1 MNLDESQ
8 IIDKF
13 NQFRRPRLGRILGL
27 MEKKRQF
34 STFLIWELLIE
45 LYATMKIAVI
55 QTETP
60 VACPALEN
68 LFGNLG
74 KNLNLISSQKTF
86 TGCLL
91 QVQDADRKLIALK
104 FTSSHRAERIR
115 TYARTAS
122 NIINTLNTNE
132 LIKTFLVYEF
142 QKLLEGELDI
152 EREKR
157 SLATMHKLAYDIPN
171 IIVPKPLPQ
180 WESKHIVSMEWVE
193 GTSLSPW
200 TTYTPEDRCKLI
212 EVIRTFH
219 RRTVS
224 EAGIFRYDNHWSNF
238 ILTSN
243 GELAII
249 DYGSV
254 INLDNFNS
262 SASNKQ
268 LIIKDKGATNILS
281 SRALAFLAC
290 NWAEYYLNL
299 ISSRGF
305 YTR

>member
-8 IIDKF
+8 IVDKL
-13 NQFRRPRLGRILGL
+13 NQFRRPRLGRILAL
-27 MEKKRQF
+27 IEKKRQF
-34 STFLIWELLIE
+34 SSFLIWEFLIE

-55 QTETP
+55 QTESP
-60 VACPALEN
+60 VVCPALEN

-91 QVQDADRKLIALK
+91 QVQDAHRKLIALK

-115 TYARTAS
+115 IYARTAS
-122 NIINTLNTNE
+122 NFINTFNINE
-132 LIKTFLVYEF
+132 LIKRFLVYEF
-142 QKLLEGELDI
+142 QRLLEGELDI

-157 SLATMHKLAYDIPN
+157 NLATMHKLAYDIPN
-171 IIVPKPLPQ
+171 VIVPKPLPQ
-180 WESKHIVSMEWVE
+180 WETEHIVSMEWIE
-193 GTSLSPW
+193 GTRLSSW
-200 TTYTPEDRCKLI
+200 TTYTPKDRSKLI
-212 EVIRTFH
+212 EVIRAFH

-238 ILTSN
+238 ILKSN
-243 GELAII
+243 GKLAII

-254 INLDNFNS
+254 IDLDNFNS
-262 SASNKQ
+262 SASNTQ
-268 LIIKDKGATNILS
+268 LIINDKSAANTPS
-281 SRALAFLAC
+281 SRALAILAC